1 MDKKEFK
8 EMWEIMQTD
17 GYFTTLPYYEDYF

>member
-17 GYFTTLPYYEDYF
+17 GYFTTHPYYEDYF